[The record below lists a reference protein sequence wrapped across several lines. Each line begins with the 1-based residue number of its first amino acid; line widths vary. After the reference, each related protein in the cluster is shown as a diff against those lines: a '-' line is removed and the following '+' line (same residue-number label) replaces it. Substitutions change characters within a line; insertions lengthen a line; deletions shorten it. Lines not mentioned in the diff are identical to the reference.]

1 MGEPKTIYAFDFDGT
16 LTTRDTLIEFVAFA
30 CGRRA
35 LVAWLVAHLPLLVLM
50 KLRLVSNHKMKQRL
64 FAHFFGGMAEEDFDI
79 LCRRFASE
87 RACLLRPEGLATM
100 ERAAGESAEIVV
112 VSASVD
118 NWVSPFFSRLGHR
131 VTVLGTKVEVDGGR
145 LTGRFATRNCY
156 GPEKVRR
163 MEEAFPG
170 REGYRVV
177 AFGDSRGDRE
187 LLAWADEGHYK
198 PWRGSPSPSLTRGE
212 RAGRGKG
219 EADKVCP
226 SCGEPTRSKLS
237 PHGGE
242 MERGFRLFSIF
253 KVRRDERL
261 PAAVAAVVAVALN
274 ALFVLKMH
282 AVFTPLRPAAEMQR
296 VMLRHFGVAGYDP
309 LTLIT
314 VSSWIDI
321 YNVERHPLLAF
332 LIAPLSLLNS
342 GLARLTGA
350 DCALFIAAALMSA
363 CAFYSFVFI
372 RRIFTDVMELRRAD
386 ANLLTV
392 LFASFAYVMVIS
404 FTPDHFGFSQCMLL
418 IVLYVAGMRIR
429 KRRAVPTWQMA
440 VLFLFATGIT
450 TTNCVKAALMQLVV
464 NGKKFFRPRN
474 LLLGIG
480 VPALLLWGFCKFE
493 HKVFV
498 APIDKARHEARLK
511 RQAARKA
518 EEARVRKLYAEAD
531 SATRAELAKKMVKKR
546 VAPKAGRPISNDG
559 MMRWSDVT
567 TPRWPTIVENLMGE
581 PLQLHSRYLLGD
593 VLRSRPVF
601 VEYEYAAN
609 YVAEALAALL
619 FLVGVACGL
628 RSRFLWLAL
637 GWFAFDMTLH
647 LGLGFGINEVY
658 IMSPHWLFVL
668 PVAMAFAFR
677 RAGGKPLVALR
688 VAVGCLA
695 AWLLAYNGW
704 QLGGY
709 LLAPAA

>member
-100 ERAAGESAEIVV
+100 ERAAGEGAEIVV

-170 REGYRVV
+170 RGGYRVV

-198 PWRGSPSPSLTRGE
+198 PWRGFE
-212 RAGRGKG
+212 
-219 EADKVCP
+219 
-226 SCGEPTRSKLS
+226 EPW
-237 PHGGE
+237 
-242 MERGFRLFSIF
+242 RGFRLFSIF

-282 AVFTPLRPAAEMQR
+282 AVFMPLRPAAEMQR

-498 APIDKARHEARLK
+498 APIDKVRHEARLK
-511 RQAARKA
+511 RQAARQA
-518 EEARVRKLYAEAD
+518 EEARAMKLYAQAD

-581 PLQLHSRYLLGD
+581 PLQLHGRYLLGD

-609 YVAEALAALL
+609 YIAEAMAALL

-658 IMSPHWLFVL
+658 IMSPHWLFVF

-677 RAGGKPLVALR
+677 RAEGKPLVALR

-704 QLGGY
+704 LLGGY

>member
-16 LTTRDTLIEFVAFA
+16 LTTRDTLIELVAFA

-100 ERAAGESAEIVV
+100 ERAAGEGAEIVV

-170 REGYRVV
+170 RGGYRVV

-198 PWRGSPSPSLTRGE
+198 PWRGFE
-212 RAGRGKG
+212 
-219 EADKVCP
+219 
-226 SCGEPTRSKLS
+226 EPW
-237 PHGGE
+237 
-242 MERGFRLFSIF
+242 RGFRLFSIF

-498 APIDKARHEARLK
+498 APIDKVRHEARLK
-511 RQAARKA
+511 RQAARLA
-518 EEARVRKLYAEAD
+518 EEARAMKLYAQAD

-581 PLQLHSRYLLGD
+581 PLQLHGRYLLGD

-609 YVAEALAALL
+609 YIAEAMAALL

-658 IMSPHWLFVL
+658 IMSPHWLFVF

-677 RAGGKPLVALR
+677 RAEGKPLVALR

-704 QLGGY
+704 LLGGY

>member
-16 LTTRDTLIEFVAFA
+16 LTTRDTLIELVAFA

-100 ERAAGESAEIVV
+100 ERAAGEGAEIVV

-170 REGYRVV
+170 RGGYRVV

-198 PWRGSPSPSLTRGE
+198 PWRGFE
-212 RAGRGKG
+212 
-219 EADKVCP
+219 
-226 SCGEPTRSKLS
+226 EPW
-237 PHGGE
+237 
-242 MERGFRLFSIF
+242 RGFRLFSIF

-498 APIDKARHEARLK
+498 APIDKVRHEARLK
-511 RQAARKA
+511 RQAAKKA

-531 SATRAELAKKMVKKR
+531 SAARVELAEKMVKKR

-609 YVAEALAALL
+609 YIAEALAALL

-637 GWFAFDMTLH
+637 GWFAFDMALH

-658 IMSPHWLFVL
+658 IMSPHWLFVF

-677 RAGGKPLVALR
+677 RAEGKPLVALR

>member
-1 MGEPKTIYAFDFDGT
+1 M
-16 LTTRDTLIEFVAFA
+16 AFA
-30 CGRRA
+30 CGRCA

-64 FAHFFGGMAEEDFDI
+64 FAHFFGGMAEEDFDL

-100 ERAAGESAEIVV
+100 ERAAGEGAEIVV

-163 MEEAFPG
+163 MGEAFPG
-170 REGYRVV
+170 RGGYRVV

-198 PWRGSPSPSLTRGE
+198 PWRGFE
-212 RAGRGKG
+212 
-219 EADKVCP
+219 
-226 SCGEPTRSKLS
+226 EPW
-237 PHGGE
+237 
-242 MERGFRLFSIF
+242 RGFRLFSIF

-498 APIDKARHEARLK
+498 APIDKVRHEARLK
-511 RQAARKA
+511 RQAARLA
-518 EEARVRKLYAEAD
+518 EEARAMKLYAQAD

-581 PLQLHSRYLLGD
+581 PLQLHGRYLLGD

-609 YVAEALAALL
+609 YIAEAMAALL

-658 IMSPHWLFVL
+658 IMSPHWLFVF

-677 RAGGKPLVALR
+677 RAECKPLVALR

-704 QLGGY
+704 LLGGY

>member
-100 ERAAGESAEIVV
+100 ERAAGEGAEIVV

-170 REGYRVV
+170 RGGYRVV

-198 PWRGSPSPSLTRGE
+198 PWRGFE
-212 RAGRGKG
+212 
-219 EADKVCP
+219 
-226 SCGEPTRSKLS
+226 EPW
-237 PHGGE
+237 
-242 MERGFRLFSIF
+242 RGFRLFSIF

-261 PAAVAAVVAVALN
+261 PAAVAAAVAVALN

-498 APIDKARHEARLK
+498 APIDKVRHEARLK
-511 RQAARKA
+511 RQAARQA
-518 EEARVRKLYAEAD
+518 EEARAMKLYAQAD

-581 PLQLHSRYLLGD
+581 PLQLHGRYLLGD

-609 YVAEALAALL
+609 YIAEAMAALL

-658 IMSPHWLFVL
+658 IMSPHWLFVF

-677 RAGGKPLVALR
+677 RAEGKPLVALR

-704 QLGGY
+704 LLGGY

>member
-16 LTTRDTLIEFVAFA
+16 LTTRDTLIEIVAFA

-100 ERAAGESAEIVV
+100 ERAAGEGAEIVV

-170 REGYRVV
+170 RGGYRVV

-198 PWRGSPSPSLTRGE
+198 PWRGFE
-212 RAGRGKG
+212 
-219 EADKVCP
+219 
-226 SCGEPTRSKLS
+226 EPW
-237 PHGGE
+237 
-242 MERGFRLFSIF
+242 RGFRLFSIF

-498 APIDKARHEARLK
+498 APIDKVRHEARLK
-511 RQAARKA
+511 RQAARQA
-518 EEARVRKLYAEAD
+518 EEARAMKLYAQAD

-546 VAPKAGRPISNDG
+546 VATKAGRPISNDG

-581 PLQLHSRYLLGD
+581 PLQLHGRYLLGD

-609 YVAEALAALL
+609 YIAEAMAALL

-658 IMSPHWLFVL
+658 IMSPHWLFVF

-677 RAGGKPLVALR
+677 RAEGKPLVALR

-704 QLGGY
+704 LLGGY